1 MKVLHK
7 CTGIVAVIKPPV
19 TWEKFDLPGWQI
31 LSCDRAK
38 IEHEQRMTIL
48 VSYFLLRKQVHASQW
63 QVSFRAKKK
72 VKAVFSM
79 NQVMYSYIG

>member
-1 MKVLHK
+1 MNT

-31 LSCDRAK
+31 LFCDRAK
-38 IEHEQRMTIL
+38 IEHERRMTTLAEDVSTLKSHL
-48 VSYFLLRKQVHASQW
+48 VQ
-63 QVSFRAKKK
+63 KKK

-79 NQVMYSYIG
+79 NQIMSSYTHRVKTTSFT